1 MKHARINE
9 VRVFPPFVSGGEYE
23 ASLFCSNVEAAVR
36 VALDEK
42 GYIRPELPS
51 GLCDFSDLFTYS
63 GEWKNGGHETCINN
77 IGDLD
82 VFERA
87 SQLLARLGLVEFK
100 ENLDRFTS
108 FCRDN
113 AERIDEIYELEGE
126 AAGRQLFYEFDD
138 RFWEI
143 KKKSPDLDVILQNW
157 LVDQPWIVL
166 DTNVP
171 KWPVQYYRETIEV
184 HPLKQARKEAVRR
197 ERVAENLGTNLTF
210 WQRVRDSLGGST

>member
-1 MKHARINE
+1 MKHVQIE
-9 VRVFPPFVSGGEYE
+9 EIRVFPPSGAESE
-23 ASLFCSNVEAAVR
+23 AGYFCNNVETAVR
-36 VALDEK
+36 IALDEK
-42 GYIRPELPS
+42 GYIRPELPR

-63 GEWKNGGHETCINN
+63 GEWKNGGHETCLNN

-87 SQLLARLGLVEFK
+87 SQLLAQLGLFEFK

-113 AERIDEIYELEGE
+113 EERIDEIYEMEGE
-126 AAGRQLFYEFDD
+126 AAARQLFYDFDD

-143 KKKSPDLDVILQNW
+143 RKKSPDLDVILQNW

-166 DTNVP
+166 DPDVP
-171 KWPVQYYRETIEV
+171 KWPAQYYRETIED

-197 ERVAENLGTNLTF
+197 ERMAENLGTTLAF
-210 WQRVRDSLGGST
+210 WQRVRDSLGRSA